1 LTIKPRARRNDNEE
15 SSMHESTEAVV
26 TTALET
32 AQHDAPV
39 ILDLGQ
45 RSKKQVKR
53 LRHGEGKLMDRI
65 SIVMEELKK
74 NGTISPTAQPVVLV
88 VREKR
93 EKGFAAM
100 LKS

>member
-1 LTIKPRARRNDNEE
+1 MNEP
-15 SSMHESTEAVV
+15 TEAVV

-32 AQHDAPV
+32 AHDAPV

-74 NGTISPTAQPVVLV
+74 NGTISQSAQPIVLV

-93 EKGFAAM
+93 EKGLAAL

>member
-1 LTIKPRARRNDNEE
+1 
-15 SSMHESTEAVV
+15 MHESTEAVV

-32 AQHDAPV
+32 AQYDAPV

>member
-1 LTIKPRARRNDNEE
+1 MNNSIEE
-15 SSMHESTEAVV
+15 VV
-26 TTALET
+26 TPALET

-45 RSKKQVKR
+45 RSKKLVKH
-53 LRHGEGKLMDRI
+53 LRRGEGKLMDRI

-74 NGTISPTAQPVVLV
+74 KGTISPTAQPVVLV

-100 LKS
+100 FKS

>member
-1 LTIKPRARRNDNEE
+1 MNEA
-15 SSMHESTEAVV
+15 TETVA
-26 TTALET
+26 TTALAT

-45 RSKKQVKR
+45 RSKKLVKR
-53 LRHGEGKLMDRI
+53 LRRGEGKLMARI
-65 SIVMEELKK
+65 GIVVEELKK
-74 NGTISPTAQPVVLV
+74 NGTIAPTAQPVVLV

-93 EKGFAAM
+93 VKGLSAL